1 MDTNEQALVQVS
13 AAPLAAPSAAVAGL
27 VAASIAPNTK
37 RSYEGGGRSPRCG
50 RVVQSPLRDS
60 VTVLVTLTEH
70 KLCCRTERLVNHT
83 QPSNV
88 TEGYAV
94 DWTVEQLRKP
104 AHLMNPDRSANEAS
118 SAVAER
124 SLPIA

>member
-1 MDTNEQALVQVS
+1 MSSSPPSGIRNRSCHAHGTQALL
-13 AAPLAAPSAAVAGL
+13 P
-27 VAASIAPNTK
+27 
-37 RSYEGGGRSPRCG
+37 
-50 RVVQSPLRDS
+50 
-60 VTVLVTLTEH
+60 
-70 KLCCRTERLVNHT
+70 TERLVNHT